1 MKKLLLIPALL
12 LGGAL
17 SAQDYKYEITPVVG
31 YDIAEGNI
39 NLDNQLLLGAELQYN
54 TDTYLKPELTL
65 LYTNSDYEN
74 SSASTDI
81 YRMAI
86 NGVHEFNSIGMFV
99 PLAKIGAGYETL
111 NNRFSGNRDSV
122 FVDAGVGAKLPLT
135 SNIALKL
142 EAIYMLKD
150 NSNRW
155 DNNLALLAGINF
167 AFGGTTKTEAPKQ
180 EPVVV
185 KEEPKAAPAVVKE
198 EPKAEPVKQQEPLKE
213 EVVAAVA
220 ASVAVVDGDDDKD
233 GVLNSVDKCPTTPAG
248 DKVDENGCS
257 KIVNLHVNF
266 ETASSKVDT
275 ASKVNIKEFADFL
288 KARTEYSA
296 EIVGHTDNA
305 GKKASNQKLSEKRA
319 AAVKKLIV
327 AEGVDV
333 KRIKASG
340 MGQMAPIADNKT
352 AEGKAQNRRIEAKLI
367 KN

>member
-31 YDIAEGNI
+31 YDIAEGNL
-39 NLDNQLLLGAELQYN
+39 NLDNQLLVGAELQYN
-54 TDTYLKPELTL
+54 TETYLKPELSL
-65 LYTNSDYEN
+65 LYTNADYDN
-74 SSASTDI
+74 SSASTNI
-81 YRMAI
+81 YRIAI
-86 NGVHEFNSIGMFV
+86 NGVHEFDSIGIFT

-111 NNRFSGNRDSV
+111 NNHLSDNRDSV
-122 FVDAGVGAKLPLT
+122 FVNAGVGAKVPLT

-142 EAIYMLKD
+142 EAVYMLKD

-185 KEEPKAAPAVVKE
+185 KEEPA
-198 EPKAEPVKQQEPLKE
+198 KQQKPLKE
-213 EVVAAVA
+213 EVVVAVA

-248 DKVDENGCS
+248 DKVDSNGCS
-257 KIVNLHVNF
+257 IIANLNINF
-266 ETASSKVDT
+266 ETDSSKVDA
-275 ASKVNIKEFADFL
+275 ASKVNVNKFADFL
-288 KARTEYSA
+288 KTKKEYSV
-296 EIVGHTDNA
+296 EVVGNA
-305 GKKASNQKLSEKRA
+305 DSVGKKAYNQKLSERRA
-319 AAVKKLIV
+319 SAVKKLIV
-327 AEGVDV
+327 KKGVNA
-333 KRIKASG
+333 KRIKTSG
-340 MGQMAPIADNKT
+340 KGEMAPIADNKT
-352 AEGKAQNRRIEAKLI
+352 AEGRAQNRRVEVKLI